1 MQRDTASDE
10 GHPPASS
17 EVEAAHDE
25 FWVFGYGSLLWK
37 QGFPFVEAEPARLE
51 GYHRALCVHSW
62 RHRGT
67 EERPGLVLGLEGGG
81 ACDGTAYRVDEAHRE
96 ATVAYLREREL
107 VTNVYLERVLPV
119 RLVGQDRSVRCLT
132 YVVDPT
138 HPQYASGMSVS
149 EKVERILGAQGM
161 GGPNDEYVLN
171 TVAKLKEAGVRDER
185 LERVAAGLAERR
197 GERAVMVGS
206 SEG

>member
-1 MQRDTASDE
+1 MRD
-10 GHPPASS
+10 GR
-17 EVEAAHDE
+17 AADMGERDAE

-37 QGFPFVEAEPARLE
+37 QGFPFAAAERARLD
-51 GYHRALCVHSW
+51 GYHRALCIHSW

-81 ACDGTAYRVDEAHRE
+81 SCEGTAYRVEEAHRE
-96 ATVAYLREREL
+96 ATIAYLREREL

-119 RLVGQDRSVRCLT
+119 RLIERDRTVRCLT

-138 HPQYASGMSVS
+138 HPQYASGMSV
-149 EKVERILGAQGM
+149 EQKVERILGARGM

-185 LERVAAGLAERR
+185 LEEVAARLNRR
-197 GERAVMVGS
+197 HAIETRS
-206 SEG
+206 SAG